1 MKAAIFDLNDV
12 IVYTAQYHF
21 EAWKGISE
29 KFNYTLSKE
38 KNEALGVLHFI
49 Q

>member
-1 MKAAIFDLNDV
+1 MKAAIFDLDGF
-12 IVYTAQYHF
+12 IVDTAQYYF

-29 KFNYTLSKE
+29 KLNYTLSKE
-38 KNEALGVLHFI
+38 KNEALGVLDFI